1 MPCQSLRTSSVF
13 LEFAINSFLSR
24 TILVSNSVP
33 LRFLPTLF
41 LLSRLRLVF
50 VSISSMSSLQ
60 YRRYTLIRLLPP
72 LLLSRLH
79 LRTRLDIHVN
89 VFLQNRRYT
98 LIRLL
103 PLCLSRL
110 HPSIC
115 PDIYVNV
122 LFTISSMHSSI
133 PLVSLVFYV
142 RFLSHSVGNFQLL
155 FPSPSPMYPRTP
167 PSIFNTSRFPPGA
180 LSFYSPFSMS
190 PLMSLRPLRRRM
202 RDRRRQFLLFQV
214 RLFAFS
220 PFRPSSLCNCST
232 RTSNPCCQCNSI
244 LFLHR
249 LSVSSSLFPPSLRP
263 LADVLTFT
271 YR

>member
-1 MPCQSLRTSSVF
+1 MS
-13 LEFAINSFLSR
+13 
-24 TILVSNSVP
+24 
-33 LRFLPTLF
+33 
-41 LLSRLRLVF
+41 LSRLHLVF
-50 VSISSMSSLQ
+50 VSLYSMSSLQ
-60 YRRYTLIRLLPP
+60 Y
-72 LLLSRLH
+72 
-79 LRTRLDIHVN
+79 
-89 VFLQNRRYT
+89 RRYT

-110 HPSIC
+110 HPSIRS
-115 PDIYVNV
+115 DIYVNV
-122 LFTISSMHSSI
+122 FFTISSMHSSI

-202 RDRRRQFLLFQV
+202 RDRCRQFLLFQV

-220 PFRPSSLCNCST
+220 PFRPSSLCNCSIT
-232 RTSNPCCQCNSI
+232 YVESVLSMQFYSVLSQALGLVESVPAFIFSPPVCQHLDVHLSLISGWVHLTWTHAGFRRCASI
-244 LFLHR
+244 YIG
-249 LSVSSSLFPPSLRP
+249 SVLIVSLRP
-263 LADVLTFT
+263 LSPPGFL
-271 YR
+271 R